1 MDLRNA
7 GSIRLM
13 PKVTGLYKAE
23 VREKIIQ
30 AAIQSFSQTGY
41 DRTKME
47 DVAKRL
53 GLSKGTIYLYF
64 ASKEDLFLG
73 ICEYYLKVM
82 KDRQHTTVFSK
93 REDFLLD
100 AEKFYDEF
108 QKLEQG
114 NDRVMLEMVVESSR
128 NHRLRKGMYEHRL
141 KVYDAVVEH
150 LNKHVEKGIIRNDVD
165 TGGLASAFV
174 ALYDGLTASK
184 MLGMSEANNKKAWIA
199 MVRAVIDGITKT

>member
-1 MDLRNA
+1 
-7 GSIRLM
+7 M

-23 VREKIIQ
+23 VSDKIIQ
-30 AAIQSFSQTGY
+30 AAIQSFSQTGF

-47 DVAKRL
+47 DIAKRL

-73 ICEYYLKVM
+73 ICEYYLRVLKN
-82 KDRQHTTVFSK
+82 RQHSTVFST

-100 AEKFYDEF
+100 AESFYDEF

-114 NDRVMLEMVVESSR
+114 NDKIMLEMVVESTR
-128 NHRLRKGMYEHRL
+128 NAKLRKAMYEHRL

-150 LNKHVEKGIIRNDVD
+150 LNKHMEKGIIRKDID
-165 TGGLASAFV
+165 SAGLASAFV

-184 MLGMSEANNKKAWIA
+184 MLGIGESSNKKAWVA
-199 MVRAVIDGITKT
+199 MVRAVIDGVTRS